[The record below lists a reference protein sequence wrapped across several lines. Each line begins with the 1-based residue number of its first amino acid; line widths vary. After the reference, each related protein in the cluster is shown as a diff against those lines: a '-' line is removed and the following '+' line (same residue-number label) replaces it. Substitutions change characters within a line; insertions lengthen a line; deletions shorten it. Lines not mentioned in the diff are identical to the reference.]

1 MFSLAKVQIREM
13 PICFGFLTMPDNME
27 VLTYPD
33 MVVYASGVKES
44 EPFTSDKL
52 SVSHEMG
59 DTAFA
64 GKTEEPCN
72 EFHALFSVGVAPL
85 VHHLKDNRKCHSIVD
100 DTESE
105 DVDIRVS
112 GLPVGPVHGQGIR
125 TFTGI
130 SFRMSLAMRSVLMTH
145 SAISRWI
152 LRNEE
157 QASASLSNAAASFV
171 YAILCTL
178 QSAHIIMLIAFIL
191 AKFISFPKCSLII
204 ENKLLLL
211 QWTLEFRNMVLMW

>member
-1 MFSLAKVQIREM
+1 
-13 PICFGFLTMPDNME
+13 MPDNME

-59 DTAFA
+59 NTAFA

-112 GLPVGPVHGQGIR
+112 GLPVGPVHGQGIKPLYR
-125 TFTGI
+125 
-130 SFRMSLAMRSVLMTH
+130 
-145 SAISRWI
+145 
-152 LRNEE
+152 
-157 QASASLSNAAASFV
+157 
-171 YAILCTL
+171 Y
-178 QSAHIIMLIAFIL
+178 
-191 AKFISFPKCSLII
+191 
-204 ENKLLLL
+204 KL
-211 QWTLEFRNMVLMW
+211 